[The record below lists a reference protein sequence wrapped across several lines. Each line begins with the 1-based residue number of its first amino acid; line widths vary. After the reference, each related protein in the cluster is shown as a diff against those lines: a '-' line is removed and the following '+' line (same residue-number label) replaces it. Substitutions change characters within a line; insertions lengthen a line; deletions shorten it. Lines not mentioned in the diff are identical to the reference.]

1 MFPMN
6 KHLTGIMLSLSLL
19 ILAGCASKERFVL
32 LPQPDGTA
40 SSIVIRTKSGEST
53 LSKPYASV
61 ETQGGNAGKQTTLS
75 EAEVNQRYAP
85 VMKSLPLRPR
95 KYLLYFV
102 LGKDVLTPAS
112 KELMVQAIQDFKQF
126 PAGEFVVTGHT
137 DDLGAKRLNDELALR
152 RAQQIQRELIRA
164 KVDVVSIEVI
174 GRGADDPLVPAKKGQ
189 PEPRNRYVEI
199 KIR

>member
-1 MFPMN
+1 MN
-6 KHLTGIMLSLSLL
+6 KHLAGIMLPLL

-32 LPQPDGTA
+32 LPQPDGTP

-53 LSKPYASV
+53 LSTPYASV

-85 VMKSLPLRPR
+85 VMTSLPLRPR
-95 KYLLYFV
+95 KYLLYFT
-102 LGKDVLTPAS
+102 LGKDLLTPAS
-112 KELMVQAIQDFKQF
+112 KDLMAQAIKDFKQF
-126 PAGEFVVTGHT
+126 PAGEFLVTGHA

-152 RAQQIQRELIRA
+152 RAQQIQRELVRA
-164 KVDVVSIEVI
+164 KVDAVSIEVL
-174 GRGADDPLVPAKKGQ
+174 GRGSDDPLVPAKKGQ